1 MKILIYAAVSVFAIL
16 MIYHIMLKGK
26 KSPIAFSFVTFQ
38 VFILLWAF
46 HDIILEISSI
56 ISPALEPSR
65 AVLIDIYH
73 YSEFFLTCFT
83 PYVWLVFSFVYTR
96 SGSYAD
102 HLTAKGHIKDKW
114 FLIALFL
121 PCLFFYYLHSIRY
134 FKDLNLTVM
143 EPRRLLYLVYIVV
156 CYSYMIAGIIL
167 IVHYAWKA
175 AGYARKQAIMV
186 SFAALLPF
194 LTSLVQN
201 YRIQVLRTKYEMF
214 GVDLTLLTF
223 LLTLLVLY
231 IAFSRYRFL
240 NPMPYAMRELFN
252 VLEFPIIVFDN
263 GNQVL
268 ECNKSFERSFFNF
281 GSDRK
286 KDAYS
291 LSDFLKEKAAV
302 NEDLQNVVCAIENQ
316 SRFYNGELEFED
328 PLNRNYSISIRPIFI
343 NNNEFI
349 GRLVLF
355 YDITELRRAINAL
368 NESICDLKSANDR
381 LRDYSVMVG
390 ELTVERERNRIAHDI
405 HDTFG
410 RSMTILNTVLKS
422 CIISCDKDV
431 AATREKLASAVAIT
445 KEGLNEVR
453 RTVSGIMPDQK
464 NPGGIHGLLKG
475 LAYSYAVAGLDVDLS
490 VEELDDILSNEQL
503 LSIHR
508 ICQEALT
515 NAVRHGNAKHAD
527 IVIQAYNENI
537 RIFISDDGYGSTQF
551 KTGFGLEGMEQ
562 RVRELNGRIR
572 FGNNGDHGFHI
583 YVEMPVLKKI
593 SPEVTGFD

>member
-16 MIYHIMLKGK
+16 MIYYIVLKGK
-26 KSPIAFSFVTFQ
+26 KSPIAFSFITFQ

-46 HDIILEISSI
+46 HDIVLEISNI

-102 HLTAKGHIKDKW
+102 HPTVKSHIKDKW
-114 FLIALFL
+114 YLIALLL
-121 PCLFFYYLHSIRY
+121 PSLFFYYLHSIRY
-134 FKDLNLTVM
+134 FNDLDLTVM
-143 EPRRLLYLVYIVV
+143 EPRRFLFLVYMGV
-156 CYSYMIAGIIL
+156 CYFYMIAGIIL
-167 IVHYAWKA
+167 IIHYAWKV

-186 SFAALLPF
+186 SLAALLPF
-194 LTSLVQN
+194 LSSLVQN
-201 YRIQVLRTKYEMF
+201 YRIQVLRTEYEIF
-214 GVDLTLLTF
+214 GLDLTLLTF

-240 NPMPYAMRELFN
+240 NPMPYAMQELFN
-252 VLEFPIIVFDN
+252 VLEFPIIVFDS

-268 ECNKSFERSFFNF
+268 ECNKAFERSFFNF
-281 GSDRK
+281 GSNRK
-286 KDAYS
+286 KDANG

-316 SRFYNGELEFED
+316 SGFYNGELEFED
-328 PLNRNYSISIRPIFI
+328 PLKRNYSISIRPIFI
-343 NNNEFI
+343 NSNELI

-355 YDITELRRAINAL
+355 YDITELRRAIDAL

-381 LRDYSVMVG
+381 LRDYSGIVE
-390 ELTVERERNRIAHDI
+390 ELAVERERNRIAHDI
-405 HDTFG
+405 HDTLG

-431 AATREKLASAVAIT
+431 AATREKLTSAVAIT

-453 RTVSGIMPDQK
+453 NTVSGIIPDQK
-464 NPGGIHGLLKG
+464 NHGGMYGLLKG
-475 LAYSYAVAGLDVDLS
+475 LADSYAVAGLDVDLS
-490 VEELDDILSNEQL
+490 VEELDDILSDQQL

-515 NAVRHGNAKHAD
+515 NAVRHGNAKHAG

-537 RIFISDDGYGSTQF
+537 RVFISDDGYGSAQSE
-551 KTGFGLEGMEQ
+551 TGFGLKGMEQ

-572 FGNNGDHGFHI
+572 FGNNDDHGFHI
-583 YVEMPVLKKI
+583 YIEIPVLKKN
-593 SPEVTGFD
+593 SPEVKGLD